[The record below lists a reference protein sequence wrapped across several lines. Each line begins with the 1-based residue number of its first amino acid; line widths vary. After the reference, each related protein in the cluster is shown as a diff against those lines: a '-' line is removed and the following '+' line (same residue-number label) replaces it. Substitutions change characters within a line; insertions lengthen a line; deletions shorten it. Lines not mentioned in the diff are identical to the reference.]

1 MEKIFLKTS
10 DGIKLA
16 LNHYKTEHKD
26 VLIIVHGWFM
36 TKDSKAFLELS
47 KELTQNYDVI
57 TADKIANG
65 YKWTYKS
72 TITSRDGGL
81 AYVGDDEKIVLVE
94 SWSEPTCE
102 TCATTVIVYKYYRY
116 ASLQSAA

>member
-36 TKDSKAFLELS
+36 TKDSKAFLNLAEDFS
-47 KELTQNYDVI
+47 KYYDVI
-57 TADKIANG
+57 TFDCRG
-65 YKWTYKS
+65 HGKS
-72 TITSRDGGL
+72 SGFYTFTSKEPIDL
-81 AYVGDDEKIVLVE
+81 KAVIDYAKKQYEKIYLAGFSLGGALVL
-94 SWSEPTCE
+94 
-102 TCATTVIVYKYYRY
+102 IH
-116 ASLQSAA
+116 SAL